1 MASDSTIDFPDLLC
15 SWEEDRKLVLRG
27 WSLVFIFLATLLVFS
42 VVDGRMAYVHGP
54 YTGFI
59 GLWID
64 CRRHKC
70 ANVGQVTGQ
79 CIGRVSTLVYIHM
92 SKGFIFLALALC
104 LVLLP
109 TMFLSF
115 RPVCRRL
122 NKIDFVFSFLSI
134 SIGLLILLSL
144 TLFIINCDRLRPR
157 PQVSYLLAF
166 YLCWCASVLMLWAG
180 ALSFLNQLRLW
191 TYTTPLVERRVSY
204 FRWASRRLMQLQP
217 ISDHSLES
225 TQNQC
230 AAIPSSQS
238 SVVPGPKRVM
248 IRPTGHAPKPLSILW
263 SGPTQGPQ
271 EATLQPSLGG
281 GPCPTVD
288 RPLFRKSRF
297 DVDVTSRPLPG
308 FSDSI
313 KPGRQSKFSVWN
325 G

>member
-1 MASDSTIDFPDLLC
+1 MASDSTVDLPNLLC

-70 ANVGQVTGQ
+70 ANVGQVT
-79 CIGRVSTLVYIHM
+79 VYIHM

-104 LVLLP
+104 LILLP

-122 NKIDFVFSFLSI
+122 NKIDFLFSFLSI
-134 SIGLLILLSL
+134 GIGLLILLSL
-144 TLFIINCDRLRPR
+144 TLFVINCERLRLR

-180 ALSFLNQLRLW
+180 TLSFFNQVRMW
-191 TYTTPLVERRVSY
+191 SYSTPLMERRVSY
-204 FRWASRRLMQLQP
+204 FRWASRHQLPPQP
-217 ISDHSLES
+217 NSDQNES
-225 TQNQC
+225 
-230 AAIPSSQS
+230 AASSFVNYHGAPSRGDSATSQKTEEFPQPDSSS
-238 SVVPGPKRVM
+238 SVPV
-248 IRPTGHAPKPLSILW
+248 TTS
-263 SGPTQGPQ
+263 
-271 EATLQPSLGG
+271 PS
-281 GPCPTVD
+281 D
-288 RPLFRKSRF
+288 
-297 DVDVTSRPLPG
+297 LP
-308 FSDSI
+308 
-313 KPGRQSKFSVWN
+313 
-325 G
+325 

>member
-1 MASDSTIDFPDLLC
+1 MSDLLC

-70 ANVGQVTGQ
+70 ANVGQVT
-79 CIGRVSTLVYIHM
+79 VYIHM

-109 TMFLSF
+109 SMFLSF

-144 TLFIINCDRLRPR
+144 TLFVINCYRLGPR

-166 YLCWCASVLMLWAG
+166 YLSWCSSVLMLWAG
-180 ALSFLNQLRLW
+180 TLSFLNQVRIW
-191 TYTTPLVERRVSY
+191 TYTTPLMERRVSY
-204 FRWASRRLMQLQP
+204 FRWASRRLLQELP
-217 ISDHSLES
+217 ISEQSSES
-225 TQNQC
+225 TQNQSV
-230 AAIPSSQS
+230 ASSLVNYLEVAPAGGSTASQDTEESPQPDASASAPVTPS
-238 SVVPGPKRVM
+238 
-248 IRPTGHAPKPLSILW
+248 PL
-263 SGPTQGPQ
+263 
-271 EATLQPSLGG
+271 
-281 GPCPTVD
+281 D
-288 RPLFRKSRF
+288 
-297 DVDVTSRPLPG
+297 LP
-308 FSDSI
+308 
-313 KPGRQSKFSVWN
+313 
-325 G
+325 

>member
-1 MASDSTIDFPDLLC
+1 MASVSTIDLPDLLC

-70 ANVGQVTGQ
+70 ANVGQVT
-79 CIGRVSTLVYIHM
+79 VHIHM

-109 TMFLSF
+109 AMFLSF

-144 TLFIINCDRLRPR
+144 TLFVINCNRLRPR
-157 PQVSYLLAF
+157 PQERCPSSTKCAYGPTPHLSWNGGLATF
-166 YLCWCASVLMLWAG
+166 VGPRDASCSCSPFPTRDW
-180 ALSFLNQLRLW
+180 S
-191 TYTTPLVERRVSY
+191 PPRVS
-204 FRWASRRLMQLQP
+204 LLQ
-217 ISDHSLES
+217 
-225 TQNQC
+225 
-230 AAIPSSQS
+230 AA
-238 SVVPGPKRVM
+238 
-248 IRPTGHAPKPLSILW
+248 
-263 SGPTQGPQ
+263 
-271 EATLQPSLGG
+271 
-281 GPCPTVD
+281 
-288 RPLFRKSRF
+288 
-297 DVDVTSRPLPG
+297 
-308 FSDSI
+308 
-313 KPGRQSKFSVWN
+313 
-325 G
+325 

>member
-1 MASDSTIDFPDLLC
+1 MASVSTIDLPDLLC

-70 ANVGQVTGQ
+70 ANVGQVT
-79 CIGRVSTLVYIHM
+79 VHIHM

-109 TMFLSF
+109 AMFLSF

-144 TLFIINCDRLRPR
+144 TLFVINCNRLRPR
-157 PQVSYLLAF
+157 PQVSYQLAF

-180 ALSFLNQLRLW
+180 TLSFLNQVRVW
-191 TYTTPLVERRVSY
+191 TYTTPLMERRVSY
-204 FRWASRRLMQLQP
+204 FRWASRRVLQLQP
-217 ISDHSLES
+217 ISDQRLES
-225 TQNQC
+225 TQ
-230 AAIPSSQS
+230 SQS
-238 SVVPGPKRVM
+238 AASSLVNHLEAPPGGDSATSQDTEEFSQPDASTSVPV
-248 IRPTGHAPKPLSILW
+248 T
-263 SGPTQGPQ
+263 
-271 EATLQPSLGG
+271 PS
-281 GPCPTVD
+281 PSD
-288 RPLFRKSRF
+288 
-297 DVDVTSRPLPG
+297 LP
-308 FSDSI
+308 
-313 KPGRQSKFSVWN
+313 
-325 G
+325 